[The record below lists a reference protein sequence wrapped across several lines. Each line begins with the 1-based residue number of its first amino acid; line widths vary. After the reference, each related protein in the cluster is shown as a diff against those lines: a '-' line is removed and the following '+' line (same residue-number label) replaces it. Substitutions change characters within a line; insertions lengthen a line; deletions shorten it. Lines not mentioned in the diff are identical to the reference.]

1 LNAGA
6 PRPPLA
12 ARIAA
17 HWRARWKG
25 HLGTLALMVAL
36 VAGVQAWQTRHV
48 PGGDAPDLP
57 LQLLMPDGST
67 QATTLAQ
74 WRARFPGQPVA
85 LHVWAEWCP
94 ICRAEEHSVT
104 RLTHDWPVLTV
115 AMRSGP
121 PAAVA
126 RVMRQRQL
134 AWPTAVD
141 ARGELAQALG
151 FAAVPAFVV
160 VDADGRLRAPSVGY
174 TTELGMRARLW
185 WVRLTGG

>member
-1 LNAGA
+1 MPSLSRA
-6 PRPPLA
+6 PRPSTAPP
-12 ARIAA
+12 
-17 HWRARWKG
+17 WRARLTRWARDG
-25 HLGTLALMVAL
+25 ALLLALLWA
-36 VAGVQAWQTRHV
+36 VQAWQTRDV
-48 PGGDAPDLP
+48 PRGAAPDFNAAAVSARP
-57 LQLLMPDGST
+57 DAQLS
-67 QATTLAQ
+67 LAQ
-74 WRARFPGQPVA
+74 WRAAHPGQPVA
-85 LHVWAEWCP
+85 LNFWAEWCP
-94 ICRAEEHSVT
+94 VCKLEQDNVSQVAGH
-104 RLTHDWPVLTV
+104 WPVLTV